1 MAPSKGT
8 RSGTSLSLKFIIV
21 FWYRCN
27 YCYFESE
34 KSKQFNTTRK
44 DEFKKHMF
52 EVHSRTCKL
61 ERAFTTNM
69 CNICD
74 YECNPNSYKNL
85 TEARDR
91 INKHVSLTCPFFV
104 SNLNEHKIFILENM
118 SVPTQMEYLQ
128 YIFLFNR
135 KPSQDDAKA
144 KKYIE
149 NHYLFQT
156 SLQSSPSVYQ
166 YELIAIRIMKQLI
179 IDSLN
184 LSNEEMIVLRNE
196 FLEFSPTQ
204 KSILL
209 NKPVHVFSSSSSSP
223 SPPQPLPLPTSMS
236 LPKCSLV
243 PNQYH
248 NSTGMPRPQFIS
260 SISPSSFPSNVKSLV
275 PLPRMCIYFL
285 SVLLIS
291 SFKSIDNEVENFFCP
306 KIIPAY

>member
-1 MAPSKGT
+1 M
-8 RSGTSLSLKFIIV
+8 L
-21 FWYRCN
+21 
-27 YCYFESE
+27 
-34 KSKQFNTTRK
+34 
-44 DEFKKHMF
+44 
-52 EVHSRTCKL
+52 EVHLRNCKL
-61 ERAFTTNM
+61 ERAFTANM

-85 TEARDR
+85 TEARER
-91 INKHVSLTCPFFV
+91 ISKHVNLTCPFFV

-166 YELIAIRIMKQLI
+166 YELISIRIMKQLI

-184 LSNEEMIVLRNE
+184 LSNDEMIMLRNE
-196 FLEFSPTQ
+196 FLDFSPTQ

-209 NKPVHVFSSSSSSP
+209 NKPVHAFSSSSP
-223 SPPQPLPLPTSMS
+223 SPPQPLPLSTSMS

-248 NSTGMPRPQFIS
+248 NSTGMPRPMHPPQFIS
-260 SISPSSFPSNVKSLV
+260 SISSSNFPSNVKSLV
-275 PLPRMCIYFL
+275 PLPRMCIIFRFYLGYLKVFTM
-285 SVLLIS
+285 SSKINQCFVAYNDFHNFKISLL
-291 SFKSIDNEVENFFCP
+291 KSQIYSN
-306 KIIPAY
+306 I